1 MKIKNLLIA
10 NRGEIAIRIARAAS
24 ELGIRTTALCS
35 ADDTKSLHTRMTDK
49 LILLEGTGTSAY
61 LDLDGI
67 IAAARAGGCNSIHPG
82 YGFLSENAYFA
93 KRCAEEG
100 IAFVGPTPAMLDL
113 FGDKV
118 RARTLAG
125 QCDIPLLPG
134 TSGPVTLE
142 EAGIFLQQL
151 GPDGAVM
158 IKALSGGGGRGM
170 RPVYN
175 RNELEEA
182 FSRCR
187 SESLAAFGNDEL
199 FVEQLIRRP
208 RHIEIQII
216 GDGKQVIHMGER
228 DCTLQR
234 RNQKVIEVAPCGY
247 LSPTLRQ
254 KLIDASLRMAGK
266 VSYQSLGT
274 VEFLVDTETNAEEA
288 YYFMEV
294 NPRLQVEHT
303 VTEELTGVDLVKTQL
318 EIACGK
324 SLAEL
329 DLPDWGGTPK
339 GYAIQLRI
347 NMETMDEKGNTSP
360 SGGTLSAYE
369 IPSGKDVRV
378 DGYGYSGYTVN
389 PAFDSLLAKL
399 IVYSASPRYEDMVKK
414 AYRTLSEFRIE
425 GVTTNISFLQ
435 NLLCLP
441 EVMHNDFHTRLI
453 EEKATEL
460 ASGSQSHF
468 NSYFQIPG
476 SPPSL
481 SPEKDDPELLPDTF
495 PVRSAMQGKVV
506 EIFVRIGDA
515 VKSGQKL
522 AVIGAMKMEHVVCSE
537 KSGYVSRI
545 LIRVNDTIPKGVSL
559 FYIQEAEVGE
569 SSGMSSDSID
579 LNSIRPDLCEVM
591 DRHAFTL
598 DEKRLDAVERRR
610 MKNQR
615 TAREN
620 VEDLCDPGSF
630 IEYGSLVVA
639 AQRRRRSL
647 EDLMQ
652 KTPADGLITGFGTV
666 NRDFLGEEKTRCMV
680 MAYDFTVLAGTQG
693 LMNHKKMDR
702 MLHLANEWKIPVVL
716 FAEGGGGRPS
726 DTDIDIVAGLYLS
739 TFHRFAAMSGHA
751 PLIGIVEGRCFA
763 GNAVLLG
770 CCDVIIATRQSNIG
784 MGGPAMIEGGGL
796 GVVKPEEIGPID
808 VQTRN
813 GVVDICVADEKE
825 AVSIAK
831 KYLSYFQGKMNS
843 WEAADQR
850 HLRWIVPENRL
861 RVYDVRKAI
870 RIMADTDSFL
880 ELRADFG
887 RGIITGLVRIE
898 GHPFGLMAN
907 DNAHMSGAIQ
917 ADDADKAARFMQM
930 CNAHRL
936 PIISLCDTPGFMVGP
951 EIEKQAQVRHACRLF
966 VVGAKITVPCFTIVL
981 RKGYG
986 LGAMAM
992 AAGGFH
998 ESFFTISW
1006 PAGEFGGMG
1015 LEGAIRHALKKELEA
1030 ISDEAERE
1038 STFQF
1043 FVKEAYARGKAINMA
1058 SYMEVDAVIDPAE
1071 TRPWLLRGLKSVSA
1085 TCTKDRC
1092 RLFIDTW

>member
-24 ELGIRTTALCS
+24 ELGILSTAVCS
-35 ADDTKSLHTRMTDK
+35 ADDTKSLHTRMADK
-49 LILLEGTGTSAY
+49 VIMLERTGASAY
-61 LDLDGI
+61 LDPDGI
-67 IAAARAGGCNSIHPG
+67 IAAARAGGCDSIHPG
-82 YGFLSENAYFA
+82 YGFLSENASFA
-93 KRCAEEG
+93 KRCVEEG
-100 IAFVGPTPAMLDL
+100 IVFVGPTPAILSL
-113 FGDKV
+113 FGNKV

-125 QCDIPLLPG
+125 QCDIPLLSG
-134 TSGPVTLE
+134 TTGPVTLE
-142 EAGIFLQQL
+142 EAAVFFKQL

-175 RNELEEA
+175 MNELEEA

-254 KLIDASLRMAGK
+254 KLMDASLRMVGK

-274 VEFLVDTETNAEEA
+274 VEFLVDTEAKAGEN

-303 VTEELTGVDLVKTQL
+303 VTEELTGVDLVKTQI
-318 EIACGK
+318 EIASGK

-329 DLPDWGGTPK
+329 DLPDWEKTPK

-378 DGYGYSGYTVN
+378 DGYGYSGYTVH
-389 PAFDSLLAKL
+389 PDFDSLLAKL

-425 GVTTNISFLQ
+425 GVATNISFLQ

-460 ASGSQSHF
+460 ASGSKSHS

-476 SPPSL
+476 YSPSL
-481 SPEKDDPELLPDTF
+481 YSEKDDPDLLPGTF
-495 PVRSAMQGKVV
+495 SVRSAMQGKVV
-506 EIFVRIGDA
+506 EIFVRIGDTVTA
-515 VKSGQKL
+515 GQKL

-537 KSGYVSRI
+537 KSGYVNRI

-569 SSGMSSDSID
+569 ISGMRSDSID
-579 LNSIRPDLCEVM
+579 LNSIRPDLSEVM

-598 DEKRLDAVERRR
+598 DKKRSDAVERRR

-620 VEDLCDPGSF
+620 VEDLCDPESF

-647 EDLMQ
+647 DDLMQ

-666 NRDFLGEEKTRCMV
+666 NRDFFGEEKTRCMV

-702 MLHLANEWKIPVVL
+702 MLYLANEWKVPVVL

-770 CCDVIIATRQSNIG
+770 CCDVIIATMQSNIG

-808 VQTRN
+808 IQTQN
-813 GVVDICVADEKE
+813 GVVDLCVADEKE
-825 AVSIAK
+825 AVAIAK
-831 KYLSYFQGKMNS
+831 KYLSYFQGRRDS

-850 HLRWIVPENRL
+850 HLRWVVPENRL

-951 EIEKQAQVRHACRLF
+951 EVEKQAQVRHACRLF
-966 VVGAKITVPCFTIVL
+966 VAGAKITVPCFTIVL

-1015 LEGAIRHALKKELEA
+1015 LEGAVRHALKKELEA
-1030 ISDEAERE
+1030 ISNEAERE
-1038 STFQF
+1038 ATFQF

-1058 SYMEVDAVIDPAE
+1058 SYMEIDAVIDPAE
-1071 TRPWLLRGLKSVSA
+1071 TRQWLLRGLRSVSMA
-1085 TCTKDRC
+1085 PRENQC